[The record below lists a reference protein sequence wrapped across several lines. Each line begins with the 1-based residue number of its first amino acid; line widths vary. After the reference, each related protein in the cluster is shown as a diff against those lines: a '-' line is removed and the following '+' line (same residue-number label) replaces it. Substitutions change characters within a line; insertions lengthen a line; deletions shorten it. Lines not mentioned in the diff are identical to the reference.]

1 MFGERCFYQYLCD
14 LASQNMK
21 TYLRIPLCA
30 LCILLIGLHAC
41 APPKSISTQ
50 KANTYEEN
58 VAPYRIHY
66 ADSLQ
71 QTQATAPSP
80 ERPLAA
86 GPLITRYAITDDM
99 DAYLAERSER
109 NAEKNVYQGY
119 TLQVYTGGSRDEANE
134 AKRRVYNALP
144 DARPAINYNSSIYRV
159 QVGEYTSRLAAQEDY
174 TLLKEEFPYVLLV
187 PQKFRVN
194 G

>member
-1 MFGERCFYQYLCD
+1 
-14 LASQNMK
+14 MK
-21 TYLRIPLCA
+21 THSP
-30 LCILLIGLHAC
+30 ILIYGFFALIGLNAC

-71 QTQATAPSP
+71 QTQTTAPTP
-80 ERPLAA
+80 ERTLTA
-86 GPLITRYAITDDM
+86 GPLTTRYAITDDM
-99 DAYLAERSER
+99 DDYVAERSAR
-109 NAEKNVYQGY
+109 NGEKNAYQGY

-159 QVGEYTSRLAAQEDY
+159 QVGEYASRLEAQEDY
-174 TLLKEEFPYVLLV
+174 ALLKEEFPYVLLV
-187 PQKFRVN
+187 PQKFKIN

>member
-1 MFGERCFYQYLCD
+1 
-14 LASQNMK
+14 MK
-21 TYLRIPLCA
+21 TLHRNLFYACGV
-30 LCILLIGLHAC
+30 LLVGLNAC

-50 KANTYEEN
+50 KANTYDEN

-80 ERPLAA
+80 ERPLTA
-86 GPLITRYAITDDM
+86 GPLTTRYAITDDM

-109 NAEKNVYQGY
+109 NREQNAYQGY

-159 QVGEYTSRLAAQEDY
+159 QVGEYTSRLEAQEDY
-174 TLLKEEFPYVLLV
+174 TLLKKEFPYVLLV
-187 PQKFRVN
+187 PQKFKIN

>member
-1 MFGERCFYQYLCD
+1 MKLSNYQFFYGFV
-14 LASQNMK
+14 
-21 TYLRIPLCA
+21 A
-30 LCILLIGLHAC
+30 LLLGLNAC

-66 ADSLQ
+66 ADSLR
-71 QTQATAPSP
+71 QTQTVAPSP

-86 GPLITRYAITDDM
+86 GPLTTRYAITDDM
-99 DAYLAERSER
+99 DAYVAERSER
-109 NAEKNVYQGY
+109 NADKNSYQGY

-159 QVGEYTSRLAAQEDY
+159 QVGEYTSRLEAQEDY

-187 PQKFRVN
+187 PRKFRIN